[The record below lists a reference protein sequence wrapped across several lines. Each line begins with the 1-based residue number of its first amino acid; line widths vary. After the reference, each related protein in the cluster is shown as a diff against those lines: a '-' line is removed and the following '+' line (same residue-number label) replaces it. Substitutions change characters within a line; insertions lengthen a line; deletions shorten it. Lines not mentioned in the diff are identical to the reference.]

1 MSCSML
7 VSGTETVFLM
17 LPEQQEDSFQTTAGK
32 EKAEIV
38 TLAETGKSVILI
50 VEDQN
55 DMRHFIARELA
66 ETNQVLEAENGKV
79 ALDLVRKNKIG
90 RASCRERVSSTV

>member
-1 MSCSML
+1 MSLAHSL
-7 VSGTETVFLM
+7 TEFHCGRLFYRQTPDGLNQFVLM

-50 VEDQN
+50 VEDQMICAISSPAN
-55 DMRHFIARELA
+55 W
-66 ETNQVLEAENGKV
+66 
-79 ALDLVRKNKIG
+79 RKHIK
-90 RASCRERVSSTV
+90 C